1 MPIAKRKSGLS
12 AGRAGGRGKRE
23 RRKEG
28 KSEATCKLWV
38 VLLLL
43 LLPTPPER
51 GSPVQGPGEK
61 AEGYSQ
67 TRLHAAAHLAR
78 YAVLRWMS
86 LKAAALRAWTST
98 GARDVREEVVVE
110 KTKGTMVGS
119 SRCWPATH
127 GKREGVRCATGHSRS
142 NTGCRNWSRAVRVC

>member
-1 MPIAKRKSGLS
+1 MTIAKRKSGLS
-12 AGRAGGRGKRE
+12 VGRAGGRGKQE

-28 KSEATCKLWV
+28 KSEATCMLWV

-51 GSPVQGPGEK
+51 RTPVQGPGEK

-86 LKAAALRAWTST
+86 LKAAALRASMPSY
-98 GARDVREEVVVE
+98 ARDVTDKVVD
-110 KTKGTMVGS
+110 
-119 SRCWPATH
+119 
-127 GKREGVRCATGHSRS
+127 
-142 NTGCRNWSRAVRVC
+142 

>member
-1 MPIAKRKSGLS
+1 M
-12 AGRAGGRGKRE
+12 
-23 RRKEG
+23 
-28 KSEATCKLWV
+28 

-78 YAVLRWMS
+78 YAALRWLS
-86 LKAAALRAWTST
+86 LKAAALRASSP
-98 GARDVREEVVVE
+98 ACAHDVTDKVAVQKKKR
-110 KTKGTMVGS
+110 TTLGGP
-119 SRCWPATH
+119 RCWPTMR
-127 GKREGVRCATGHSRS
+127 KEG
-142 NTGCRNWSRAVRVC
+142 